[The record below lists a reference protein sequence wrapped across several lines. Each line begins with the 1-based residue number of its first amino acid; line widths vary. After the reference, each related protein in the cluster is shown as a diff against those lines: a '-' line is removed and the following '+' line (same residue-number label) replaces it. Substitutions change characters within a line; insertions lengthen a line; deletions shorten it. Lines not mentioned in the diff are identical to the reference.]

1 VLLFVGEIA
10 VAFRKQ
16 PFPPREAQVPYLNAP
31 GEIVRMPA
39 HVPVRSLLVFS
50 PNSVESSKKIQAS
63 KFTRGETTMGLFDK
77 MFGRGA
83 SEAEQQQGAQQRFNE
98 LKQKYQSVLNLADQE
113 HIQFQNLHIQDN
125 KLYIKG
131 NAPSEEAKNKFWD
144 QIKLVNPNTDD
155 VTAEINVD
163 SSKTMGATAGAGGS
177 QGGGETYT
185 IKSGDTLSRISKQFY
200 GDANEY
206 MRIFYANR
214 DKLKDPDKIQVGQQL
229 VIPADDNT

>member
-1 VLLFVGEIA
+1 
-10 VAFRKQ
+10 
-16 PFPPREAQVPYLNAP
+16 
-31 GEIVRMPA
+31 
-39 HVPVRSLLVFS
+39 
-50 PNSVESSKKIQAS
+50 
-63 KFTRGETTMGLFDK
+63 MGLFDK
-77 MFGRGA
+77 MFGRSA

-131 NAPSEEAKNKFWD
+131 SAPSEEAKNKFWD

-163 SSKTMGATAGAGGS
+163 SSKAMGATAGAGGS

-229 VIPADDNT
+229 VIPADHNA